1 MRIEYYN
8 SNNEMTSKKEY
19 KTNIPKCVK
28 KFIDARPLVNIN
40 MEEYKLLKSKKNK
53 TKRDFL
59 IDTLKY
65 YLKFDYSLF
74 LQCEKCREL
83 YKLLSNTLRVGFEPD
98 SFRSKN
104 IVQEIIRRASM
115 MFDEYNLEE
124 KREQLW
130 INYVT
135 SESTLTWKQY
145 YHQNYKNFSVPT
157 NTGNTIPLTSPY
169 QKIRIT
175 SANLY
180 RSLLKICRTN
190 THNKKKKLSNSQKR
204 FDVITSLLPSSYSS
218 SLSPFS
224 FDDENFI
231 SSVAINLYEIG
242 EKKRSDLYG
251 IIYTYNYYVTMITDP
266 HAFGEQYIR
275 RINSPEYVFVFTN
288 KNNSYIDIVLTSEE
302 KASLRVKSKD
312 ANRIIQNAKD
322 LLATKYNEYVLY
334 EKTYIEQQ
342 IDIQIYNKLGISSKE
357 CKNKDW
363 KQFLLLLKSDIER
376 TIDLSMPGT
385 DPYLYN
391 LLFSIHDMPNTL
403 FDFNDSFVKGL
414 LVVCEKLNGIR
425 LNEIFDNIYAL
436 NYVKAKMTTRQSRI
450 VNDPFVKSD
459 FEIIIETYPRVYKR
473 IIDFLHPIL
482 NDEEFIENY
491 WLKKIGNRDFSKK
504 LKILIEEE
512 KNDESS
518 NFIQKNILI
527 NCPYNAETK
536 RGFNQGFN
544 IKLLCNIIGALTSK
558 KGQNDRVFK
567 YRKADPIIK
576 KLCVSRG
583 LSGTGSYKN
592 YINGYKD
599 IKYNSYNTLLEKETI
614 LYIQKLFNVKEDEFL
629 PEPQRDSLD

>member
-1 MRIEYYN
+1 MRIEYFN

-19 KTNIPKCVK
+19 KTDIPKCVE
-28 KFIDARPLVNIN
+28 KFIDTRPLVNIN
-40 MEEYKLLKSKKNK
+40 EKEYKLLKSKKNK
-53 TKRDFL
+53 AKRSFL
-59 IDTLKY
+59 INKLKY
-65 YLKFDYSLF
+65 YLKYDYSLF
-74 LQCEKCREL
+74 LQSEKCREL
-83 YKLLSNTLRVGFEPD
+83 YELLSSTLRVGFDPD

-104 IVQEIIRRASM
+104 IVQQIIRRALLISN
-115 MFDEYNLEE
+115 DYHYVING
-124 KREQLW
+124 EQLW
-130 INYVT
+130 INYAT

-145 YHQNYKNFSVPT
+145 YLQNYKNFSDPT
-157 NTGNTIPLTSPY
+157 NTGNTLSLTSHY

-180 RSLLKICRTN
+180 RSLLKICSTN
-190 THNKKKKLSNSQKR
+190 THDKRKKLSNSQKHL
-204 FDVITSLLPSSYSS
+204 DAITSLLPSSYSS

-224 FDDENFI
+224 FDNENFI
-231 SSVAINLYEIG
+231 SSVAIKLYEIG

-266 HAFGEQYIR
+266 HVYGEQYIR

-288 KNNSYIDIVLTSEE
+288 INKSYIDIVLTSEE
-302 KASLRVKSKD
+302 KASLRVNSKD
-312 ANRIIQNAKD
+312 ANRMIQNVKE
-322 LLATKYNEYVLY
+322 LLATKYNEYVSN

-342 IDIQIYNKLGISSKE
+342 IDNQIYNKLGISSKE

-363 KQFLLLLKSDIER
+363 KQFLLFFKSDIER

-391 LLFSIHDMPNTL
+391 LLFSIHDTPNIL
-403 FDFNDSFVKGL
+403 FNFNDSFVKNL
-414 LVVCEKLNGIR
+414 LEVCEELNGIR

-450 VNDPFVKSD
+450 VDDPFVKSD
-459 FEIIIETYPRVYKR
+459 VEIIIETYPRVYKR

-482 NDEEFIENY
+482 NDEEFIENL
-491 WLKKIGNRDFSKK
+491 WLKKKGDRDFSKK

-518 NFIQKNILI
+518 NFIQKNIMI

-536 RGFNQGFN
+536 KGFNQGFN
-544 IKLLCNIIGALTSK
+544 IKLLCNIIGALTSR

-599 IKYNSYNTLLEKETI
+599 IDYNSYNTLLKKETI
-614 LYIQKLFNVKEDEFL
+614 LYIQQLFNVKEDNFL
-629 PEPQRDSLD
+629 EEPQRQSID